1 MWPELFC
8 AGVFVIFLLVCL
20 WPRKRRPA
28 SRAMIWEEEEEEEEE
43 DEGAIDICLEIEDEG
58 GW

>member
-8 AGVFVIFLLVCL
+8 AGAFVIFLLVCI

-28 SRAMIWEEEEEEEEE
+28 SRAMIWEEEEEE
-43 DEGAIDICLEIEDEG
+43 DERAIDICLEIEDEG